1 MVYSNTGMAA
11 RREIPAAAGN
21 CFVYILLQQN
31 TGTVAGI
38 VANWPKKNKKLRFL
52 FCLHF
57 IGDKIQRT
65 KEQKI
70 FFFLFTS

>member
-11 RREIPAAAGN
+11 
-21 CFVYILLQQN
+21 
-31 TGTVAGI
+31 GI
-38 VANWPKKNKKLRFL
+38 EANWPKKNKKLRFL

-57 IGDKIQRT
+57 ISDKIQRK

-70 FFFLFTS
+70 FLFTF